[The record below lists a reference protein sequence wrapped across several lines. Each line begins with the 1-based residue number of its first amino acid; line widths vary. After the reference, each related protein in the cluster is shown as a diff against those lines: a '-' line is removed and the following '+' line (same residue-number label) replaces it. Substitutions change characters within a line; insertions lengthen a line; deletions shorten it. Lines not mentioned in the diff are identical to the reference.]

1 MSLSGGAAAACEPI
15 CLVGR
20 SAVAFDRVTNTG
32 EERCLVRRTI
42 TPASWVV
49 YTATFDRKAVGMT
62 AVCEQEEWEAM
73 ERDTPG
79 HHTLIR
85 GGIPTEG
92 EAEQLA
98 RTKPPVAIP
107 ASN

>member
-1 MSLSGGAAAACEPI
+1 MLLSGGAAAAREPI
-15 CLVGR
+15 SLVGR
-20 SAVAFDRVTNTG
+20 SGAAFDRGTDSG
-32 EERCLVRRTI
+32 EKRCLVRRTV

-49 YTATFDRKAVGMT
+49 YRATFDRKAVGMT

-79 HHTLIR
+79 HHTLVK

-98 RTKPPVAIP
+98 RAKPPAASP